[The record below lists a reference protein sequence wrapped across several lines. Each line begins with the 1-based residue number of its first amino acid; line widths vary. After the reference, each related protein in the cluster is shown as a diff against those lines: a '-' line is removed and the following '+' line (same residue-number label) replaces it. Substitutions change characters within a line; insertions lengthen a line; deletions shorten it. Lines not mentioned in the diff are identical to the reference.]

1 MTTTPERPHRRL
13 TLSATDKKIAGV
25 CGGLAE
31 YFNTDATLVRLIFV
45 VLIMLGGSGVIVYL
59 IAWIMLP
66 RPYHVAAWAAN
77 AGAASVRVET
87 TKLGTTV
94 WIRLPAGTPA
104 REPFPPA
111 LTDRVQ
117 SVGENLVGPAD
128 DTQATITVS
137 LTSPAAA
144 ESGQGP

>member
-66 RPYHVAAWAAN
+66 GPIMWP
-77 AGAASVRVET
+77 
-87 TKLGTTV
+87 LG
-94 WIRLPAGTPA
+94 RRTPA
-104 REPFPPA
+104 PHPCGSKPRNSGPPCGSDSRPA
-111 LTDRVQ
+111 RLHGNPSRLHSPTVCSPWAKTS
-117 SVGENLVGPAD
+117 SVPR
-128 DTQATITVS
+128 TIPKRPS
-137 LTSPAAA
+137 R
-144 ESGQGP
+144 